1 MLRLKLDFSSPLI
14 LKTDGSKLPAAER
27 AAVFVGWNKRFFENA
42 VDGTPVKGT
51 VTANM
56 ITDCSQAAQRP
67 KVSKRC
73 SEKCNSFTAYP
84 EPEPTAAV

>member
-1 MLRLKLDFSSPLI
+1 MHRLKLVFSSPYFKKQTTASSPLRS
-14 LKTDGSKLPAAER
+14 LLP
-27 AAVFVGWNKRFFENA
+27 FLSVGNKRFFENA
-42 VDGTPVKGT
+42 VDGTAVKGT

-56 ITDCSQAAQRP
+56 ITDCSQAAQSP